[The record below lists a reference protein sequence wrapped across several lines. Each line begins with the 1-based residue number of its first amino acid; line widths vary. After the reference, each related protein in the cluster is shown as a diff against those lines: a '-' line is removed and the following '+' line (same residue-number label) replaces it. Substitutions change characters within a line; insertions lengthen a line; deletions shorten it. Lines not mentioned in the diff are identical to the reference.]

1 MAYTLPNHGI
11 IRADQFGKNRVIH
24 RRVRLV
30 LDGSG
35 AASTTLHTPPGRLVS
50 VMYGAPD
57 ATESMDVG
65 AALTN
70 GALVIKA
77 ETTAGV
83 QIFTD
88 ADLSSVPTR
97 PLALGTT
104 AKDEGNAA
112 TAATDGFSGGFPV
125 RGGVFI
131 SVASGTEAEVLVV
144 DLYFKLCTYVNGELV
159 SQSGADGSGAQTH
172 FVRIGNAGALVA
184 VALDYQNMPVTT
196 DVTLRADSANGPSL
210 FAAANN
216 NTDIAPTL
224 IGAPGADEGVAAS
237 AATDGTEC
245 PNFFKKGVHITMAQA
260 DAFTSGNEKIVYEFW
275 IDD

>member
-1 MAYTLPNHGI
+1 
-11 IRADQFGKNRVIH
+11 
-24 RRVRLV
+24 
-30 LDGSG
+30 
-35 AASTTLHTPPGRLVS
+35 
-50 VMYGAPD
+50 
-57 ATESMDVG
+57 MDVG
-65 AALTN
+65 AALTS
-70 GALVIKA
+70 GALTVKA
-77 ETTAGV
+77 DTTAGV
-83 QIFTD
+83 QILTD

-125 RGGVFI
+125 RQGVYL

-144 DLYFKLCTYVNGELV
+144 DLYFKLSTYVTGELV

-172 FVRIGNAGALVA
+172 FVRIGNAGALTA
-184 VALDYQNMPVTT
+184 VAFDYQNMPSTT
-196 DVTLRADSANGPSL
+196 DLTLRADSANGPAL

-224 IGAPGADEGVAAS
+224 IGAPGADEAIAAT

-245 PNFFKKGVHITMAQA
+245 PNFFKTGIHITMAQA
-260 DAFTSGNEKIVYEFW
+260 DAWTGDEKIVYEFW